1 MLNKILKIIGST
13 CSACGNL
20 ICCSLFFK
28 DQIKAKITAAI
39 NKKVDIVSF
48 EDADLSLFKNF
59 PMLMLLYINW
69 TSSTKLLLKAIH

>member
-1 MLNKILKIIGST
+1 MLNFKNNRKYT

-39 NKKVDIVSF
+39 NKKVDAKVSL

-59 PMLMLLYINW
+59 QC
-69 TSSTKLLLKAIH
+69 